1 MKIRQDYVT
10 NSSSTSFGAATAT
23 GLASALMTAIGIS
36 ASSSADALGAEMPE
50 NIESTLQEGPDRHF
64 DPEEFVESDASY
76 DDKLKKLDHEI
87 AEYEKEWEAAKE
99 SLEGDDY
106 TETEDQ
112 YKKYIEYLKSK
123 KQDAENIEFEKEL
136 AKLAKQAEQENK
148 ETWVEERKKDLENA
162 REQISMIEA
171 SIRGY
176 GSAGY
181 DIEEAKRQ
189 LKMYK
194 DREKDLDKALK
205 KEGVKHDYKARERED
220 IGPSKSV
227 GELIKKVD
235 DKYDKILQQ
244 LKKEKMDRK
253 KKEIIERNIEAIR
266 EESKAYMK
274 YADVSDDLLK
284 KAEVVQ
290 TAADIGVDALEKV
303 TGPAGKTIKKCYVA
317 GKALGAGGMEA
328 YMDPDN
334 AASHM
339 AKATVKAAGDVGKE
353 FTDSQI
359 LKDGITIV
367 SEVTQGGI
375 ESYQKGESYSTGMGK
390 GAFKS
395 GIDIVVDRAVNKF
408 LPDKS
413 LPNLDFGE
421 RTGKEIVKSLIA
433 KDPIIQNIVKDGIKD
448 SLKNNSFNHLKN
460 LPKGDG
466 FIFSDWKAY

>member
-1 MKIRQDYVT
+1 
-10 NSSSTSFGAATAT
+10 
-23 GLASALMTAIGIS
+23 
-36 ASSSADALGAEMPE
+36 
-50 NIESTLQEGPDRHF
+50 
-64 DPEEFVESDASY
+64 
-76 DDKLKKLDHEI
+76 
-87 AEYEKEWEAAKE
+87 
-99 SLEGDDY
+99 
-106 TETEDQ
+106 
-112 YKKYIEYLKSK
+112 
-123 KQDAENIEFEKEL
+123 
-136 AKLAKQAEQENK
+136 
-148 ETWVEERKKDLENA
+148 
-162 REQISMIEA
+162 
-171 SIRGY
+171 
-176 GSAGY
+176 
-181 DIEEAKRQ
+181 
-189 LKMYK
+189 
-194 DREKDLDKALK
+194 LDKALK